1 MTKGRIIFTGTF
13 WGYFFTAIG
22 LLVLS
27 IITLGLFLPY
37 YMYWSLK
44 YFFEKLEIEIYT
56 TDK

>member
-27 IITLGLFLPY
+27 IITLGLFLPILY
-37 YMYWSLK
+37 VLVA
-44 YFFEKLEIEIYT
+44 EILL
-56 TDK
+56 